1 MDKNLDILAKGAA
14 ELGVELSSQAAERF
28 ELYLSLIVKWNIKIN
43 LTAIDEP
50 REVVIKHFLDS
61 LIVCRA
67 LPEGPFAA
75 ADIGSGAGFPG
86 IPVKLARPD
95 MEITL
100 VEPARKKAV
109 FLRQAARELGLA
121 GVTVSEDKIEQ
132 FAGKQAGRLD
142 VVLSRA
148 FRDPD
153 RLLPLA
159 GPLLSPAGRIV
170 LALGPEWAGV
180 PPPGWRLESLE
191 MVALPFSDITR
202 RLVVFKMD

>member
-1 MDKNLDILAKGAA
+1 
-14 ELGVELSSQAAERF
+14 
-28 ELYLSLIVKWNIKIN
+28 
-43 LTAIDEP
+43 
-50 REVVIKHFLDS
+50 
-61 LIVCRA
+61 VCRA

-86 IPVKLARPD
+86 MPVKLARPD

-121 GVTVSEDKIEQ
+121 GVTVSEDKVEE
-132 FAGKQAGRLD
+132 FAGKQAGRFD
-142 VVLSRA
+142 VVISRA

-159 GPLLSPAGRIV
+159 GPLLSPDGRIV
-170 LALGPEWAGV
+170 LALGPEWPGV
-180 PPPGWRLESLE
+180 PPPGWMVASMET
-191 MVALPFSDITR
+191 VALPFSDITR
-202 RLVVFKMD
+202 RLVVLARG